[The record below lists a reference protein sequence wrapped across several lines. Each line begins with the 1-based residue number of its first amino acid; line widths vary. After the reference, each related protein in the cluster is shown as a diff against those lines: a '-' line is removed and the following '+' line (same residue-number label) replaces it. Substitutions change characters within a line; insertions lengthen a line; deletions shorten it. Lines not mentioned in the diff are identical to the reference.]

1 MNYPKYNLAT
11 NTDAT
16 VFEFVSEGTKG
27 TIVKAIVYTVTDSEM
42 VYNLGFGDKII
53 LDEETG
59 EIDVDDSV
67 ISDNGDRDMVLA
79 TVAKSAY
86 IFTEIYPERALF
98 FMGSTVSRTRLYR
111 MAISKNF
118 EEISKTFSIF
128 GAILQVDGGI
138 VDVPFDSK
146 TDFYG
151 FLIKRK

>member
-27 TIVKAIVYTVTDSEM
+27 TIVKAIIYTVTDSEM

-111 MAISKNF
+111 MAISRNF
-118 EEISKTFSIF
+118 EEISKLLVS
-128 GAILQVDGGI
+128 LVLYY
-138 VDVPFDSK
+138 K
-146 TDFYG
+146 
-151 FLIKRK
+151 